1 MVTYEE
7 LLKQANILRDL
18 YLYYL
23 SGVDRYDPIGIM
35 YATERAM
42 HDFEFKH
49 RHNLPYKCD
58 FMINTVEEKVCF
70 KAHHSQIV
78 EVYFNQDFR
87 FN

>member
-1 MVTYEE
+1 
-7 LLKQANILRDL
+7 
-18 YLYYL
+18 
-23 SGVDRYDPIGIM
+23 M